1 MNTLLMLVRREFW
14 EHRSL
19 WIAPLVMVGVI
30 LVMSTWGTL
39 VTTDIGHGMHI
50 GSVSSLEEL
59 PELGERGRSELTRFM
74 AMPQERKDTFAAL
87 SILAVGSLISL
98 VALIVVFFYLLD
110 CLYSERRD
118 RSILFW
124 KSLPVSDA
132 QVVLSKLLVA
142 LAIVPLG
149 VVALTAVTQIFV
161 SGIYWLRFHDTIL
174 GQIAPAWST
183 AAWAHALWAALLV
196 SIGGALWYVPV
207 AGYLLLISVWAR
219 RNAFLWS
226 VLPWPAL
233 MLVEKMFLDTTRV
246 AEFLGQRLAGFAQK
260 LDLASDNFQDHGP
273 DNEMPVMRE
282 VFDAISYSGLFG
294 SAELWVGVVA
304 GSALIYAAVRI
315 RQLRD
320 DS

>member
-1 MNTLLMLVRREFW
+1 MNTMLMLVRREFW

-30 LVMSTWGTL
+30 LVMSTWGSIM
-39 VTTDIGHGMHI
+39 VNNVDHGLHI
-50 GSVSSLEEL
+50 GSAHTIDEIPGIGARE
-59 PELGERGRSELTRFM
+59 RSELEQAM
-74 AMPQERKDTFAAL
+74 AMSPERKDTLAAISVFAIA
-87 SILAVGSLISL
+87 SLISL
-98 VALIVVFFYLLD
+98 VAVIVVFFYLLD

-124 KSLPVSDA
+124 KSLPMSDA

-142 LAIVPLG
+142 LLVVPVG
-149 VVALTAVTQIFV
+149 VIALTAVTQIVV
-161 SGIYWLRFHDTIL
+161 SGIYWIRFHDTVL
-174 GQIAPAWST
+174 GHIAPAWST
-183 AAWAHALWAALLV
+183 AAWARSLWASLVV

-219 RNAFLWS
+219 RNAFLWA

-246 AEFLGQRLAGFAQK
+246 AEFLGQRLGGFVQK
-260 LDLASDNFQDHGP
+260 LDIASETFEQQAGDVQ
-273 DNEMPVMRE
+273 MPVMHE
-282 VFDAISYSGLFG
+282 VFDAVKYSGLFG
-294 SAELWVGVVA
+294 SMELWAGVAA
-304 GSALIYAAVRI
+304 GAVLIYAAIRI
-315 RQLRD
+315 RRHRD

>member
-59 PELGERGRSELTRFM
+59 PELGERGRSELSRFM

-87 SILAVGSLISL
+87 SIIAVGSLISM

-183 AAWAHALWAALLV
+183 AAWAQALWAALLV

-226 VLPWPAL
+226 ILPWPTL
-233 MLVEKMFLDTTRV
+233 MLVEKMFLDSGHV

-260 LDLASDNFQDHGP
+260 LDIASDKFQDHGP
-273 DNEMPVMRE
+273 ENEMPVMRE

-304 GSALIYAAVRI
+304 GSALVYAAVRI